1 LKKVLTLFLVFTL
14 MFSLS
19 GCVAEGIAMFYSES
33 VEKDNFYIA
42 INKTANCCFVGAY
55 ECTEYVE
62 NLEITIPDEYNNMPV
77 KRIGGYFG
85 TGVPSPFRISL
96 EELYM
101 NAPEGSE
108 YHGFYSG
115 NISRFEIKDDYH
127 IEELVFNLNIG
138 KNIEVIHFVIS
149 DEYFPHINDD
159 GSVTF
164 YHPVVNINCS
174 EENDCFYSKDGKLY
188 DRKTDE
194 LITEFDYAE

>member
-1 LKKVLTLFLVFTL
+1 MKKVLTLFLVFTL